1 MVRKLLLAA
10 AAAMIPVAAFATY
23 NANGGFAIT
32 GVLTYTETDSIYIQV
47 SAPPSHGGCSNSF
60 FVIPATTPV
69 ERRKIL
75 LARLLLAKATTE
87 TINIGYDGTG
97 DCADGYIRVHRIG

>member
-1 MVRKLLLAA
+1 MVRKLFLAA
-10 AAAMIPVAAFATY
+10 AAAMIPVVASATY
-23 NANGGFAIT
+23 NANGTFT
-32 GVLTYTETDSIYIQV
+32 VTNVLTYTETDSIYIQV
-47 SAPPSHGGCSNSF
+47 SAPPSHSGCTASY

-75 LARLLLAKATTE
+75 VARLLLAKASNE
-87 TINIGYDGTG
+87 PVNIGYDSIG